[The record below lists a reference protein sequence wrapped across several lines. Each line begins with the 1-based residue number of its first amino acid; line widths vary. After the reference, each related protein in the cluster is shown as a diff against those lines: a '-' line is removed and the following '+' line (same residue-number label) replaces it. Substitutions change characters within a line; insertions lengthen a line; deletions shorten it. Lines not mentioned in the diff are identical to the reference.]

1 MENSLEYAARE
12 MVAYFGSQAV
22 DVATRR
28 AMDLARRGDWRDQD
42 RAMLMLSRIE
52 SLTSRCMRGE
62 PVGCL

>member
-28 AMDLARRGDWRDQD
+28 ARDLARRGDWRDQD

-52 SLTSRCMRGE
+52 SLTTRCLRGE
-62 PVGCL
+62 AVGCL

>member
-1 MENSLEYAARE
+1 MEHSLEYAARE

-28 AMDLARRGDWRDQD
+28 AEDLAQRGEWRAQD

-52 SLTSRCMRGE
+52 CLTSRLTRDERM
-62 PVGCL
+62 GCL